1 MPWCKIHSRLSETK
15 DEELRTADFHYELP
29 AELIAQYPAEK
40 RDASRLIVLHRAT
53 GLIEHRRFSDLPGY
67 LSQGDILVLNDT
79 RVFPARL
86 TGKLS
91 SGNDF
96 EVLLLRALENGCW
109 LALVRPARRL
119 KPGRS
124 LEVGNGNLKVTVK
137 NFGGAPGERIVSL
150 ETQDGG
156 EVAGLIE
163 RYGHVPLP
171 PYINRPDTESDRER
185 YQTVYARAVGAVAA
199 PTAGLHFTCQLLKD
213 IKEAGTDLAEITLH
227 VGPGTFRPV
236 VAEKLADHKMEAE
249 YFEIEHR
256 ALERIKAAREAGGRA
271 ILVGTTTVRA
281 LESVAS
287 ISSAAESG
295 SGEKLSGWTELF
307 IRPGFEFTLADALVT
322 NFHLP
327 RSTLLMLVCAFAGKE
342 LIEAAYREAIDR
354 KYRFYSYGDAMLI
367 L

>member
-1 MPWCKIHSRLSETK
+1 M
-15 DEELRTADFHYELP
+15 
-29 AELIAQYPAEK
+29 
-40 RDASRLIVLHRAT
+40 
-53 GLIEHRRFSDLPGY
+53 
-67 LSQGDILVLNDT
+67 
-79 RVFPARL
+79 
-86 TGKLS
+86 
-91 SGNDF
+91 
-96 EVLLLRALENGCW
+96 
-109 LALVRPARRL
+109 
-119 KPGRS
+119 
-124 LEVGNGNLKVTVK
+124 
-137 NFGGAPGERIVSL
+137 
-150 ETQDGG
+150 
-156 EVAGLIE
+156 
-163 RYGHVPLP
+163 PLP

-199 PTAGLHFTCQLLKD
+199 PTAGLHFTNQLLKD

-236 VAEKLADHKMEAE
+236 VAEKVADHKMEAE

-256 ALERIKAAREAGGRA
+256 VLERVKAAREAGGRA

-307 IRPGFEFTLADALVT
+307 ICPGFEFTLADALVT

>member
-1 MPWCKIHSRLSETK
+1 MSWCKINSKLRTSEAEK
-15 DEELRTADFHYELP
+15 LKTADFHYELP
-29 AELIAQYPAEK
+29 AELIAQFPAER
-40 RDASRLIVLHRAT
+40 RDASRLMVLHREN
-53 GLIEHRRFSDLPGY
+53 GLIEHRRFSDLPEY
-67 LSQGDILVLNDT
+67 IAAGDVLVLNNT

-96 EVLLLRALENGCW
+96 EVLLLRALEDGHW
-109 LALVRPARRL
+109 LTLVSPARRL

-124 LEVGNGNLKVTVK
+124 FKVGNGNLKVYLK

-150 ETQDGG
+150 EASHGG

-163 RYGHVPLP
+163 RYGHTPLP

-199 PTAGLHFTCQLLKD
+199 PTAGLHFTDPLLKS
-213 IKEAGTDLAEITLH
+213 IKETGADLAEITLH

-236 VAEKLADHKMEAE
+236 RAEKVADHKMEAE
-249 YFEIEHR
+249 YFEIEQR
-256 ALERIKAAREAGGRA
+256 ILERIKAAREAGGRA

-287 ISSAAESG
+287 ISAATESG

-307 IRPGFEFTLADALVT
+307 IRPGFEFTMVDSLVT

-327 RSTLLMLVCAFAGKE
+327 RSTLLMLVSAFAGKE
-342 LIEAAYREAIDR
+342 LIEAAYREAIDQR
-354 KYRFYSYGDAMLI
+354 YRFYSYGDAMLI

>member
-1 MPWCKIHSRLSETK
+1 YLTRVDWLMPWCKIHSRLSETK
-15 DEELRTADFHYELP
+15 DEELKTADFHYELP

-156 EVAGLIE
+156 EAAGLIE

-213 IKEAGTDLAEITLH
+213 KQKAG
-227 VGPGTFRPV
+227 
-236 VAEKLADHKMEAE
+236 
-249 YFEIEHR
+249 
-256 ALERIKAAREAGGRA
+256 
-271 ILVGTTTVRA
+271 
-281 LESVAS
+281 
-287 ISSAAESG
+287 
-295 SGEKLSGWTELF
+295 
-307 IRPGFEFTLADALVT
+307 IRL
-322 NFHLP
+322 
-327 RSTLLMLVCAFAGKE
+327 
-342 LIEAAYREAIDR
+342 
-354 KYRFYSYGDAMLI
+354 
-367 L
+367 